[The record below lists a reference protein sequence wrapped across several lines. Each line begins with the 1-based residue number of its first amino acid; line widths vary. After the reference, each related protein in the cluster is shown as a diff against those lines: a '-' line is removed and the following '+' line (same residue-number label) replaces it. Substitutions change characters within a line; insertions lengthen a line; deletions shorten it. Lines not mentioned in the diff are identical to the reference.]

1 MSLSA
6 TPSADLGAVRRSP
19 EHLQASRRLL
29 WRARLTSLWTP
40 LLVLL
45 VAFIPYLFLIE
56 FLPESALWA
65 QPVMQYLALGM
76 LLYFVGLSLWRLAT
90 PKQRPLRRLRHE
102 AREQLSETERLLRR
116 VSGKVHTEA
125 YERVS
130 GQALRVEAA
139 SLAGDVSALEK
150 EMKELEAQTQKH
162 LSAFRGQAN
171 WEAASGFFKALMV
184 ALIVRVFI
192 IEPYRIPSGS
202 MLPTLEIGDQ
212 VFINKFLYGVRLPW
226 TNWVPFQIVRAPA
239 AGDVIVFENPV
250 DPSKDFIKRVVGV
263 PGDKV
268 ELKEGIVYLNGA
280 AQERVLVDDA
290 RVVHNLADVYTPPRN
305 RGEEPIITRRWE
317 EQPMHLFRETLGGHS
332 HAVLQNGP
340 RSRASYEGPFI
351 VPEGHVFV
359 MGDNRENS
367 LDSRYGLG
375 GGRDLPE
382 YVPYG
387 HIKGKAMVVWMAL
400 GHGGWLSN
408 FFGGTGLRTDRL
420 FEPVR

>member
-6 TPSADLGAVRRSP
+6 TPPADLGAVRRSP
-19 EHLQASRRLL
+19 EQLQASRRLL
-29 WRARLTSLWTP
+29 WQARLTSLWTP
-40 LLVLL
+40 LLILL

-56 FLPESALWA
+56 FLPPSASWA
-65 QPVMQYLALGM
+65 QPVMQHLALAM
-76 LLYFVGLSLWRLAT
+76 LLYFVGLGVWRLVT
-90 PKQRPLRRLRHE
+90 PNQRPLRRLRHE
-102 AREQLSETERLLRR
+102 AREQLEENARLLRR
-116 VSGKVHTEA
+116 VQGKVHTEA
-125 YERVS
+125 YERVAE
-130 GQALRVEAA
+130 QAGRVEVAY
-139 SLAGDVSALEK
+139 LAGDVPALEK
-150 EMKELEAQTQKH
+150 EMKELEAQSKKH

-171 WEAASGFFKALMV
+171 WEAASGFVKALMV

-212 VFINKFLYGVRLPW
+212 VFINKFIYGVRLPW
-226 TNWVPFQIVRAPA
+226 TNWVPFQIIRAPA

-250 DPSKDFIKRVVGV
+250 DASKDFIKRVVGV

-268 ELKEGIVYLNGA
+268 ELREGVVYINGV
-280 AQERVLVDDA
+280 AQERVLVDEE
-290 RVVHNLADVYTPPRN
+290 RTVYNLADVYTPSRN
-305 RGEEPIITRRWE
+305 RNEEPTITRRWE
-317 EQPMHLFRETLGGHS
+317 TQQMHLFRETLGGHA

-351 VPEGHVFV
+351 VPDGHVFV

-375 GGRDLPE
+375 GGRELPE